1 MQRTRLQ
8 FRIRTLM
15 VVLAAAALACLWEA
29 ERRYVARWKASLA
42 VQAAPP
48 MLGD

>member
-1 MQRTRLQ
+1 MRRNKLQ

-15 VVLAAAALACLWEA
+15 VVIAAAALACSWEV
-29 ERRYVARWKASLA
+29 ERRHVARWQASLTA
-42 VQAAPP
+42 QAAPP

>member
-1 MQRTRLQ
+1 
-8 FRIRTLM
+8 M